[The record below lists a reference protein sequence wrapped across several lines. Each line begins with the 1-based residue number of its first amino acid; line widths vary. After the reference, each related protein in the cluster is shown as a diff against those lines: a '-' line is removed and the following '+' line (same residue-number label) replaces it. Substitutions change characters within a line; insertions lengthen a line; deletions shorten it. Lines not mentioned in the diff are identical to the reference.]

1 MMDNENFIF
10 ILTIAI
16 IALMY
21 LFMTKYMYSNEK
33 EEYGCILGIFKMLGY
48 IVIVITICV
57 TLIVLLKT

>member
-1 MMDNENFIF
+1 MFNNENFIY

-16 IALMY
+16 IALMFV
-21 LFMTKYMYSNEK
+21 FMTKYFYSSENEQ
-33 EEYGCILGIFKMLGY
+33 YGCILGIFKMLGY